1 MFTLT
6 VKLHKITLIKVEF
19 KLVLKSFLNKVENI
33 FFFINIKL
41 FSFFC
46 LENNFKNKYLYHAH
60 LKNKI
65 KIINYIKKSLVLN

>member
-33 FFFINIKL
+33 FFFL
-41 FSFFC
+41 
-46 LENNFKNKYLYHAH
+46 
-60 LKNKI
+60 
-65 KIINYIKKSLVLN
+65 